1 MKVFWCWKGIPC
13 FSGEVF
19 FQAQMQRDKFIFFSR
34 SSSYSGGACPDTVKM
49 HKVRSPRGGQLGITG
64 LAMG

>member
-1 MKVFWCWKGIPC
+1 MKVFWCRKGIPC

-19 FQAQMQRDKFIFFSR
+19 FQAQMQRDKFTFFSR
-34 SSSYSGGACPDTVKM
+34 STSYSGGACPATDKM
-49 HKVRSPRGGQLGITG
+49 HKVRSPRGGQPGITG

>member
-1 MKVFWCWKGIPC
+1 MKVFWYRKGIPC

-34 SSSYSGGACPDTVKM
+34 SSSYSGGACLDTVKM
-49 HKVRSPRGGQLGITG
+49 HKVRSPRGGQQGITG